1 MCYGVVWGGFEV
13 VWGGFVCFGVVW
25 GVSTVPILT
34 GHYDKPKLKK
44 NPAYM
49 SSQQHV
55 TKQVVTY
62 LYV

>member
-1 MCYGVVWGGFEV
+1 MLWGGLGGFEV

-34 GHYDKPKLKK
+34 GRYDKPKLKK
-44 NPAYM
+44 TAYM